1 MAIRFGEIKA
11 EQILENEFKIAVL
24 EKTISWIVV
33 RNEGRLRLPPPEV
46 MEAFRSEIVSRMK
59 EKYPH
64 SGIEYT
70 PAKQEVR

>member
-24 EKTISWIVV
+24 EKTLSWIVV
-33 RNEGRLRLPPPEV
+33 RNEGRLRLPTPEV
-46 MEAFRSEIVSRMK
+46 MEAFRLEIVSRMK

-70 PAKQEVR
+70 AARQEVR

>member
-1 MAIRFGEIKA
+1 MAIRFGEIRA

-24 EKTISWIVV
+24 EKTLSWIVV
-33 RNEGRLRLPPPEV
+33 RNEGRLRLPTPEV
-46 MEAFRSEIVSRMK
+46 MEAFRLEIVSRMK
-59 EKYPH
+59 EKYPR